1 MKFQE
6 WTDMKAIQ
14 ALADKIGWF
23 HTVVATGCFSGYSP
37 VASGTAGTVVAIPLY
52 LLFVK
57 TGWLLYALDALVLFV
72 VGMQGATRIEAA
84 TERKDNGIIVI
95 DEIVGYLVTMFL
107 VPYPPLPL
115 PGGDYPPLTS
125 PGRGWELIL
134 SGRGWLLVVLGFF
147 VFRLFDIVKPYP
159 ARKLDQNPN
168 LKGFGVM
175 IDDVVAGV
183 YSNLVLQIVARL
195 I

>member
-1 MKFQE
+1 
-6 WTDMKAIQ
+6 
-14 ALADKIGWF
+14 
-23 HTVVATGCFSGYSP
+23 
-37 VASGTAGTVVAIPLY
+37 
-52 LLFVK
+52 
-57 TGWLLYALDALVLFV
+57 
-72 VGMQGATRIEAA
+72 
-84 TERKDNGIIVI
+84 
-95 DEIVGYLVTMFL
+95 
-107 VPYPPLPL
+107 
-115 PGGDYPPLTS
+115 
-125 PGRGWELIL
+125 
-134 SGRGWLLVVLGFF
+134 LVVLGFF